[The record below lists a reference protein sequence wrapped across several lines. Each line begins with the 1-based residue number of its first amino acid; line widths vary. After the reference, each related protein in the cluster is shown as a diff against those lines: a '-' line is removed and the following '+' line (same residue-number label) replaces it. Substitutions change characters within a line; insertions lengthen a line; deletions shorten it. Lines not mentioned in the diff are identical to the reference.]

1 LKKKVDFIIVGQ
13 GIAGTTLAFKL
24 LQKKHS
30 VHVIDKYSPNS
41 SSSIALGLYNPLVLK
56 WFTKSWEADNQ
67 LNDMFDYLDKFE
79 KKFKT
84 QINFKKNIHKLLN
97 SSFDQNNWLEK
108 QVSPKRSSYM
118 SKNLKFLDNINK
130 PFGVVKNSG
139 WVDVK
144 LMLDTFRNFLKT
156 NLLISNEHFIHDK
169 LIINDNSINYK
180 QYSCKYLVF
189 CEGSAVLKNRFFNY
203 LDFKM
208 TKGEI
213 INFFS
218 PNLKINEIIHSG
230 VTTIPLADGN
240 YIAGSTFSHN
250 INDLKCTAESK
261 NEIIKKIK
269 KIKDFNFVINS
280 QSIAIRPSVY
290 DRRPIIGPHFKYKN
304 IFLMNGLGS
313 RGVLMASY
321 LANILFSNIFRK
333 EKINSEINVDRFIK
347 I

>member
-1 LKKKVDFIIVGQ
+1 MRKKVDFIIVGQ

-24 LQKKHS
+24 LQKNYS
-30 VHVIDKYSPNS
+30 VRVIDKYNPNS

-67 LNDMFDYLDKFE
+67 LNDMFDYLYEFE
-79 KKFKT
+79 KTFNTK
-84 QINFKKNIHKLLN
+84 INYQRNIHKLLY
-97 SSFDQNNWLEK
+97 SIFDQNIWLEK
-108 QVSPKRSSYM
+108 QVSPNRSSYM

-130 PFGVVKNSG
+130 PFGVVKKSG

-144 LMLDTFRNFLKT
+144 LMLDTFRNFLKS
-156 NLLISNEHFIHDK
+156 NLLISDEHFIHDK

-180 QYSCKYLVF
+180 QYCCKYLVF
-189 CEGSAVLKNRFFNY
+189 CEGSAILKNRFFNF

-213 INFFS
+213 INFSS

-230 VTTIPLADGN
+230 VTTIPLGYDN
-240 YIAGSTFSHN
+240 YIAGSTFN
-250 INDLKCTAESK
+250 YDIEDLKCTEESK
-261 NEIIKKIK
+261 NEIIEKIK
-269 KIKDFNFVINS
+269 KIKDFTFVINS
-280 QSIAIRPSVY
+280 QSIAVRPSVF
-290 DRRPIIGPHFKYKN
+290 DRRPIIGPHYKHKN

-321 LANILFSNIFRK
+321 ISNILFLNIIRK
-333 EKINSEINVDRFIK
+333 EKINSEINVNRFIK
-347 I
+347 V

>member
-1 LKKKVDFIIVGQ
+1 MKKKVDFIIVGQ

-24 LQKKHS
+24 LQKKYT
-30 VHVIDKYSPNS
+30 VRVIDKFNHNS

-56 WFTKSWEADNQ
+56 WFTKSWEVDNQ
-67 LNDMFDYLDKFE
+67 LNDMFDYLYEFE
-79 KKFKT
+79 KKFNTK
-84 QINFKKNIHKLLN
+84 INFQKNIHKLLH
-97 SSFDQNNWLEK
+97 STFDQNNWLEK
-108 QVSPKRSSYM
+108 QISPKRSPYM
-118 SKNLKFLDNINK
+118 SKNLKFLDNIKK
-130 PFGVVKNSG
+130 PFGVVKKSG

-156 NLLISNEHFIHDK
+156 NLLISDEQFIYDK
-169 LIINDNSINYK
+169 LIINDNLINYNK
-180 QYSCKYLVF
+180 YSCTYLVF

-230 VTTIPLADGN
+230 VTTIPLGDDN
-240 YIAGSTFSHN
+240 YVAGSTFSHN
-250 INDLKCTAESK
+250 IHDLKCKPESK
-261 NEIIKKIK
+261 NEIIEKIK

-321 LANILFSNIFRK
+321 LANILLSNIFRK
-333 EKINSEINVDRFIK
+333 EKINSEINVDRFIT

>member
-1 LKKKVDFIIVGQ
+1 MKKKVDFIIVGQ

-24 LQKKHS
+24 LQKKYT
-30 VHVIDKYSPNS
+30 VRVIDKFNPNS

-56 WFTKSWEADNQ
+56 WFTKSWEVDNQ
-67 LNDMFDYLDKFE
+67 LKDMFDYLYEFE
-79 KKFKT
+79 KKYNTK
-84 QINFKKNIHKLLN
+84 INFQKNIHKLLY
-97 SSFDQNNWLEK
+97 STFDQNNWLEK
-108 QVSPKRSSYM
+108 QTSPKRSPYM
-118 SKNLKFLDNINK
+118 SKNLKFLDNIEK

-144 LMLDTFRNFLKT
+144 LMLDTFRNFLKA
-156 NLLISNEHFIHDK
+156 NFLISDEHFIYDK
-169 LIINDNSINYK
+169 LIVNDNSINYK

-189 CEGSAVLKNRFFNY
+189 CEGSSVLKNRFFNY

-230 VTTIPLADGN
+230 VTTIPLGDDN
-240 YIAGSTFSHN
+240 YVAGSTFSQN
-250 INDLKCTAESK
+250 INDLKCTTESK
-261 NEIIKKIK
+261 NEIIEKIK

-280 QSIAIRPSVY
+280 QSIAVRPSVC

-321 LANILFSNIFRK
+321 LANILFSNIFRN
-333 EKINSEINVDRFIK
+333 EKINSEINVDRFIT

>member
-1 LKKKVDFIIVGQ
+1 MKKKVDFIIVGQ
-13 GIAGTTLAFKL
+13 GIAGTALAFKL
-24 LQKKHS
+24 LQKKYT
-30 VHVIDKYSPNS
+30 VRVIDKFNHNS

-56 WFTKSWEADNQ
+56 WFTKSWEVDNQ
-67 LNDMFDYLDKFE
+67 LNDMFDYLYEFE
-79 KKFKT
+79 KKFNTK
-84 QINFKKNIHKLLN
+84 INFQKNIHKLLH
-97 SSFDQNNWLEK
+97 STFDQNNWLEK
-108 QVSPKRSSYM
+108 QISPKRSPYM
-118 SKNLKFLDNINK
+118 SKNLKFLDNIKK
-130 PFGVVKNSG
+130 PFGVVKKSG

-144 LMLDTFRNFLKT
+144 LMLDIFRNFLKT
-156 NLLISNEHFIHDK
+156 NLLISDEHFIYDK

-180 QYSCKYLVF
+180 QYSCKYLIF
-189 CEGSAVLKNRFFNY
+189 CEGSAVLKNSFFNY

-230 VTTIPLADGN
+230 VTTIPLGDDN
-240 YIAGSTFSHN
+240 YVAGSTFSHN

-261 NEIIKKIK
+261 NEIIEKIK

-280 QSIAIRPSVY
+280 QSIAVRPSVY
-290 DRRPIIGPHFKYKN
+290 DRRPIIGTHFKYKN

-333 EKINSEINVDRFIK
+333 EKINSEINVDRFIT